1 MDNMNKTIVPTSLNN
16 TNGSNYGNWSI
27 LIILFVF
34 LGIFIICIL
43 YKVFFSTFQKEVL
56 NKTESKNI
64 PATQPIPK
72 PSSSPTEI
80 FQTTSNISDE
90 NIIVKDENLN
100 NALESKNQSNTSPIA
115 DDSYSNIQRSK
126 PTHKSGWCYI
136 GEERG
141 FRSCIEVGDND
152 LCMSG
157 NIFPSQEICINP
169 TLR

>member
-1 MDNMNKTIVPTSLNN
+1 MDHMNKTIVPTSLNN
-16 TNGSNYGNWSI
+16 TNGSNYGSSTI
-27 LIILFVF
+27 FIILFIF
-34 LGIFIICIL
+34 LGIFIIWFI
-43 YKVFFSTFQKEVL
+43 FSTFQKGVS
-56 NKTESKNI
+56 NKEKENTS
-64 PATQPIPK
+64 TTPIPNPITT

-80 FQTTSNISDE
+80 FKSTSDISDE
-90 NIIVKDENLN
+90 NMIIKDENLN
-100 NALESKNQSNTSPIA
+100 NVLENKSYSNSSPIA